1 MRVWAIVLR
10 QLYLLRESPARV
22 IPLFAWAALDIVLW
36 GFLTRY
42 LDQIGVGGQEWIP
55 VLLGAVLLWNFFG
68 RIMQGVTTAFL
79 EDVWSRNFLTVFAS
93 PISTGEYLLGLV
105 VTSLVTS
112 VVGMVVMLVLAG
124 VGFGLDVFAYGLAVL
139 PFMVNL
145 VLFGV
150 ALGIFGCA
158 MVLRLGPASEWLV
171 WPIPSLVAPFAGVFY
186 PLATLPGWMQ
196 FIGYALPPAY
206 VFEAMRGIVL
216 RNQLDWTALGGSL
229 ALSGAYL
236 AASAWFFTR
245 VYRRAVQTGLLARYS
260 AEAAD

>member
-36 GFLTRY
+36 GFVTRY
-42 LDQIGVGGQEWIP
+42 LDSIGAGGQDWIP

-105 VTSLVTS
+105 VTSLLTS
-112 VVGMVVMLVLAG
+112 VVGMIVMLVLAG
-124 VGFGLDVFAYGLAVL
+124 AGFGLNFWTYGLALL
-139 PFMVNL
+139 PFFVNL

-186 PLATLPGWMQ
+186 PLSTLPSWMQ
-196 FIGYALPPAY
+196 IIGYGLPPSY

-216 RNQLDWTALGGSL
+216 RNQLDWNALFGSL
-229 ALSGAYL
+229 ALSAAYL
-236 AASAWFFTR
+236 VASAGFFTR
-245 VYRRAVQTGLLARYS
+245 VYKRAVQTGLLARYS

>member
-42 LDQIGVGGQEWIP
+42 LDQIGAGGQEWIP

-105 VTSLVTS
+105 VTTLVTS
-112 VVGMVVMLVLAG
+112 VVGMLVMLVLAG
-124 VGFGLDVFAYGLAVL
+124 AGFGLDVFAYGLAVL
-139 PFMVNL
+139 PFLVNL

-150 ALGIFGCA
+150 ALGIFGSA

-186 PLATLPGWMQ
+186 PLSTLPGWMQ
-196 FIGYALPPAY
+196 VIGYALPPAY
-206 VFEAMRGIVL
+206 VFEAMRDIVL
-216 RNQLDWTALGGSL
+216 RNQLDWTSLGGSL

-245 VYRRAVQTGLLARYS
+245 VYKRAVQTGLLARYS

>member
-42 LDQIGVGGQEWIP
+42 LNQVGAGGHEWIP

-68 RIMQGVTTAFL
+68 RIVQGVTTAFL
-79 EDVWSRNFLTVFAS
+79 EDVWSRNFLTIFAS

-105 VTSLVTS
+105 LTSLVTS
-112 VVGMVVMLVLAG
+112 IVGIVVMLVLAG
-124 VGFGLDVFAYGLAVL
+124 AGFGLNVYAYGIAVL
-139 PFMVNL
+139 PFLVNL

-150 ALGIFGCA
+150 ALGIFGSA

-186 PLATLPGWMQ
+186 PLSTLPNWMQ
-196 FIGYALPPAY
+196 AIGYALPPSY

-216 RNQLDWTALGGSL
+216 RGTVDWTALLGSFAL
-229 ALSGAYL
+229 ASAYL
-236 AASAWFFTR
+236 GASAWFFTS
-245 VYRRAVQTGLLARYS
+245 VYKRAVMTGLLARYS